1 MGDGNRHIR
10 RTMEKVS
17 LITTVK
23 NEEDTI
29 EIFLTSILKQAKKPQ
44 EVIVVDGGSTD
55 RTLSKIKSFK
65 SKLKNLKVYSKSG
78 NRSVGRN
85 YAIKKSANQIIAV
98 TDAGCILDAYWFERL
113 TSTFKDLSIDVAS
126 GFYKP
131 KTDSVFE
138 ECLAAYTCVM
148 PDKLDVNNFLPSS
161 RSVAFKKS
169 AWKKVGGYPENLDT
183 CEDLVFAKRM
193 RQAGLEFITVRDAIV
208 LWPQRKNIF
217 QAAKQ
222 FYIYAKG
229 DGQAHYFRK
238 TTPVLFARYLLGI
251 IISMYAYLASSYTLF
266 LVISVFIMF
275 YLLWSIQKNYRY
287 VKNWKAFLYLP
298 LLQIVSD
305 ITVLSGTI
313 IGVGISLWD
322 TQNKQ

>member
-1 MGDGNRHIR
+1 M
-10 RTMEKVS
+10 KVS

-23 NEEDTI
+23 NESNSI
-29 EIFLTSILKQAKKPQ
+29 EAFLDSILRQGKTPE
-44 EVIVVDGGSTD
+44 EVVIVDGGSTD
-55 RTLSKIKSFK
+55 QSVRQIKSYGSKI
-65 SKLKNLKVYSKSG
+65 KNLKVFVKKG

-85 YAIKKSANQIIAV
+85 FAIKKSTHDIIAV
-98 TDAGCILDAYWFERL
+98 TDAGCILDSHWFENIMKP
-113 TSTFKDLSIDVAS
+113 FENKSIDVSS

-131 KTDSVFE
+131 QTNSTFE
-138 ECLAAYTCVM
+138 KCLASYTCVM

-169 AWKKVGGYPENLDT
+169 AWRKVGGYPENLDT

-193 RQAGLEFITVRDAIV
+193 KQAGLEFITVRDAIV

-222 FYIYAKG
+222 FYVYAKG

-238 TTPVLFARYLLGI
+238 TTPILFARYLLGI
-251 IISMYAYLASSYTLF
+251 IILMYAYLASSYILF
-266 LVISVFIMF
+266 LVISVFILF

-305 ITVLSGTI
+305 IAVLSGTI
-313 IGVGISLWD
+313 IGAGISLWD

>member
-1 MGDGNRHIR
+1 
-10 RTMEKVS
+10 MEKVT

-23 NEEDTI
+23 NEEDSI
-29 EIFLTSILKQAKKPQ
+29 DSFLNSITAQTKKPD
-44 EVIVVDGGSTD
+44 EVIIVDGGSTD
-55 RTLSKIKSFK
+55 ETVQKLNIKSQKLK
-65 SKLKNLKVYSKSG
+65 SKVKIFFKKG

-85 YAIKKSANQIIAV
+85 FAIKKATGKIIAV
-98 TDAGCILDAYWFERL
+98 TDAGCILDKSWLERL
-113 TSTFKDLSIDVAS
+113 TAPFNTQDIDVAA

-131 KTDSVFE
+131 KTNSIFE
-138 ECLAAYTCVM
+138 KCLATYTCVM
-148 PDKLDVNNFLPSS
+148 PDKLDLTNFLPSS
-161 RSVAFKKS
+161 RSIAFKKS
-169 AWKKVGGYPENLDT
+169 AWGKVNGYPEKLDT

-193 RQAGLEFITVRDAIV
+193 KMEGLKFLTVKNAIV

-217 QAAKQ
+217 QAARQ
-222 FYIYAKG
+222 FYSYAKG
-229 DGQAHYFRK
+229 DGEAHYFRK
-238 TTPVLFARYLLGI
+238 TTPVLFVRYLLGI